1 MIRRVIVKDFSAQS
15 AKGEGQRMKEVPK
28 GRYSVKGH
36 DGSSSKQQ
44 PKQWLVVPVIYILVL
59 VSVVFLDVVV
69 VFPISPKKLLGS
81 RPLGQAAF
89 TALRPIHLIIYGLC

>member
-1 MIRRVIVKDFSAQS
+1 MIRRVIVKDFSAQA
-15 AKGEGQRMKEVPK
+15 AKGEGQRMKVPK
-28 GRYSVKGH
+28 GRYSIKGH
-36 DGSSSKQQ
+36 DGCSSKQ